1 MKHTLEEVQ
10 PAVPTAERASVV
22 PLPTDEPVWSSVF
35 LVSPL
40 VLVGTLEADGRVD
53 LAPKH
58 MAMPLGWQ
66 NRFCFVCSRRHAT
79 LRNAEARGA
88 FTVSFPRPDHVLD
101 VSLAAGGRAE
111 DDSKPSLAALRT
123 FPATRV
129 EGPLVEGCYL
139 YLECQLERI
148 VEGFGENALVVG
160 EVVAASAAEEALRLS
175 DGDDAD
181 TIARVPLLA
190 YLSPGRFAVVE
201 RSLSFPFPID
211 FRT

>member
-1 MKHTLEEVQ
+1 MVTTHTLEEVE
-10 PAVPTAERASVV
+10 PTETERPTLVSLA
-22 PLPTDEPVWSSVF
+22 TDEPVWSSVF
-35 LVSPL
+35 VVSPL
-40 VLVGTLEADGRVD
+40 VLVGTLEADGSVD
-53 LAPKH
+53 IAPKH

-88 FTVSFPRPDHVLD
+88 FTVSFPRPDHILD
-101 VSLAAGGRAE
+101 AALAAGGRAA
-111 DDSKPSLAALRT
+111 DASKPSLAALRT
-123 FPATRV
+123 FPASRV
-129 EGPLVEGCYL
+129 EGPLVDGCYL
-139 YLECQLERI
+139 YLECRLERL

-160 EVVAASAAEEALRLS
+160 EIVAASATEEALRLP
-175 DGDDAD
+175 DADDAD
-181 TIARVPLLA
+181 TIAQEPLLA

>member
-1 MKHTLEEVQ
+1 MDTTQRPDLV
-10 PAVPTAERASVV
+10 S
-22 PLPTDEPVWSSVF
+22 LPTDEPVWTKVF

-40 VLVGTLEADGRVD
+40 VLVGTLDDAGRPDV
-53 LAPKH
+53 APKH

-66 NRFCFVCSRRHAT
+66 NLFCFVCSHRHAT

-101 VSLAAGGRAE
+101 ASMAAGGRA
-111 DDSKPSLAALRT
+111 DDGSKPSLAALTT
-123 FPATRV
+123 FPATTV

-139 YLECQLERI
+139 YLECRLERI
-148 VEGFGENALVVG
+148 IEGFGENAIVVG
-160 EVVAASAAEEALRLS
+160 EIVAAAAPEEALRVS

-181 TIARVPLLA
+181 TIARNPILA
-190 YLSPGRFAVVE
+190 YLSPGRFAAVD

-211 FRT
+211 FRF